1 MNKYQISTLQ
11 MILLQIIVA
20 AMIIGTIL
28 AFSVVVIT
36 TQQEANAASTTF
48 SFQQSQNN
56 KCSGFV
62 HCSNTGTII
71 VRSGSG
77 GNGPDNQVMN
87 SIHSS

>member
-1 MNKYQISTLQ
+1 MMMNKYQSSTLQ

-48 SFQQSQNN
+48 SFEQNQNN
-56 KCSGFV
+56 TCSGFV
-62 HCSNTGTII
+62 HCSNIGTITLK
-71 VRSGSG
+71 SGSG
-77 GNGPDNQVMN
+77 GNGPDN
-87 SIHSS
+87 

>member
-1 MNKYQISTLQ
+1 MNKYQSSTLQ

-48 SFQQSQNN
+48 SFQSQNN

-62 HCSNTGTII
+62 HCSNIGTII